1 MYELVLDVFLQHVDQ
16 GFQQAMEGNKSGVT
30 RFALRVLYTS
40 IVGKSVVAGSV
51 ASEMQ
56 VDSGMSD
63 FDTNPTNIVHTAS
76 DEAARADTEDED
88 AKFDTVA
95 NLDTSLDTNVQA
107 ASDAESS
114 VDTFDTSCGCSNLG
128 SDTDNRG
135 SLQAFLDDAMFNL
148 ETEKNAHNRDSSL
161 RVHKH
166 GS

>member
-1 MYELVLDVFLQHVDQ
+1 MYDLVLDVVLQHVEK
-16 GFQQAMEGNKSGVT
+16 GFQQTMEGNKSGVT

-40 IVGKSVVAGSV
+40 IVGNPVVAGSV

-56 VDSGMSD
+56 VDSGMAD
-63 FDTNPTNIVHTAS
+63 VDANPTNIVHTAS

-107 ASDAESS
+107 ASDAESF
-114 VDTFDTSCGCSNLG
+114 VDTFGTSCGCSNLG
-128 SDTDNRG
+128 SDTEN
-135 SLQAFLDDAMFNL
+135 
-148 ETEKNAHNRDSSL
+148 
-161 RVHKH
+161 H

>member
-1 MYELVLDVFLQHVDQ
+1 MNWFLTFSFNTLIRGFNKQWKGINLESRDSLCVFCTRQLS
-16 GFQQAMEGNKSGVT
+16 ASLLLPGVT
-30 RFALRVLYTS
+30 NT
-40 IVGKSVVAGSV
+40 
-51 ASEMQ
+51 
-56 VDSGMSD
+56 
-63 FDTNPTNIVHTAS
+63 VHTAS

-128 SDTDNRG
+128 SDAENHC
-135 SLQAFLDDAMFNL
+135 SLQASLDDAMFNL